1 MKTSLAA
8 LLVACLLAGCSVGSD
23 GSSDK
28 AGGSETPTVLRL
40 AYSYKPHDAQPDEA
54 ALRYFAARA
63 AELSGGSLRVRI
75 VFEAA
80 GNESPELEKRV
91 GEMVRDG
98 QFHLGWVAARVW
110 DEFGVLSFQ
119 ALQGPFLVTDY
130 SLLQRVTDSPLAGE
144 MLRGLDRLGVSGL
157 ALVPETLRHAA
168 SERDPLRSVDDY
180 DGALFRDLPSKAT
193 DALVSA
199 LGATP
204 VHIPSDNFGDEVT
217 SGNVDSTETPIAR
230 ARGGWTLTGNVVLY
244 GKANTIVANSKA
256 LAQLS
261 DEQRDALRRAATDTA
276 RRGLRGIPSERAA
289 ARSFCAAGRV
299 VSATAG
305 QVESLRAAARPVYA
319 DMERDDLTRSLI
331 KRIRAMK
338 AAQTA
343 PAAPA
348 PCGKATVSEGDTG
361 KAGAP
366 GGFDGTY
373 RWKLTRAGAI
383 RTGNPPSDPDIG
395 SVVTMTLR
403 SGRWLLGDDPHYS
416 GAFQVEGNRLV
427 FDWPSEASVL
437 TFRFRREGA
446 DTLVMKPVLPMDRGD
461 QFVWGSAPAWRRVGP
476 PVRDVP

>member
-1 MKTSLAA
+1 MRTSLAA
-8 LLVACLLAGCSVGSD
+8 LLVSCLLAGCSVGSD

-28 AGGSETPTVLRL
+28 AGGSETPAVLRL
-40 AYSYKPHDAQPDEA
+40 AYPYEPNGGQPDVP

-91 GEMVRDG
+91 AGMVRHG
-98 QFHLGWVAARVW
+98 QSDLAWVAARVW

-130 SLLQRVTDSPLAGE
+130 GLLQKVTDSPLAGE

-157 ALVPETLRHAA
+157 ALVPETLRHPAGE
-168 SERDPLRSVDDY
+168 SDPLQSVDDY
-180 DGALFRDLPSKAT
+180 DGALFRDIPSKAT

-204 VHIPSDNFGDEVT
+204 VHVPSDSFGEEVR
-217 SGNVDSTETPIAR
+217 SGNVDSTETPISR

-256 LAQLS
+256 LVKLS
-261 DEQRDALRRAATDTA
+261 DEQRTALRKAAEDTA
-276 RRGLRGIPSERAA
+276 RRGLRGIPSERTAA
-289 ARSFCAAGRV
+289 KSFCAAGRV
-299 VSATAG
+299 VNATAA
-305 QVESLRAAARPVYA
+305 QVEGLRAAAQPVYA
-319 DMERDDLTRSLI
+319 DLERDDLTRSLI
-331 KRIRAMK
+331 ARIRAMK
-338 AAQTA
+338 ASGSPA
-343 PAAPA
+343 PTPA
-348 PCGKATVSEGDTG
+348 PCGRTTVSRGETG
-361 KAGAP
+361 KSAAP
-366 GGFDGTY
+366 AAFDGTY

-383 RTGNPPSDPDIG
+383 RTGNPPSDPDVG
-395 SVVTMTLR
+395 SVVTMTLDD
-403 SGRWLLGDDPHYS
+403 GRWLLGSDPHYS
-416 GAFQVEGNRLV
+416 GSFKVKGNRLV

-437 TFRFRREGA
+437 TFAFRREGA

-461 QFVWGSAPAWRRVGP
+461 QFVWGSAPAWQRVGP

>member
-8 LLVACLLAGCSVGSD
+8 LLAACLLAGCSVGD
-23 GSSDK
+23 GGGSDK
-28 AGGSETPTVLRL
+28 AGGSQAPVVLRL
-40 AYSYKPHDAQPDEA
+40 AYSYPTKEGQPDEP
-54 ALRYFAARA
+54 ALRYFAARV

-91 GEMVRDG
+91 AGMVRNG
-98 QFHLGWVAARVW
+98 QSDLAWVAARVW
-110 DEFGVLSFQ
+110 DEFGVRSFQ

-130 SLLQRVTDSPLAGE
+130 GLLQKVTDSPLAGE

-157 ALVPETLRHAA
+157 ALVPETLRHPA
-168 SERDPLRSVDDY
+168 SARDPLRSVDDY
-180 DGALFRDLPSKAT
+180 DGALFRDIPSKAT

-204 VHIPSDNFGDEVT
+204 VHIRNDSFGEEVT
-217 SGNVDSTETPIAR
+217 SGDVDSTETPISR

-256 LAQLS
+256 FAKLS
-261 DEQRDALRRAATDTA
+261 DEQRDALRRAAKDTA
-276 RRGLRGIPSERAA
+276 RRGLRDIPSERAA
-289 ARSFCAAGRV
+289 ARGFCAAGRV
-299 VSATAG
+299 VSATRAEMEG
-305 QVESLRAAARPVYA
+305 LRAAARPVYA
-319 DMERDDLTRSLI
+319 EMERDDLTRSLI
-331 KRIRAMK
+331 ARIRAMK
-338 AAQTA
+338 ALGS
-343 PAAPA
+343 PSPAPA
-348 PCGKATVSEGDTG
+348 PCGRTTVAKGESRKA
-361 KAGAP
+361 AAP
-366 GGFDGTY
+366 GAFDGTY

-416 GAFQVEGNRLV
+416 GTFEVEGNRLV

-437 TFRFRREGA
+437 TFAFRHEGA